1 MPLSPHSYSQIQI
14 TKLNTDSGIFGI
26 EEFIKSLEL
35 SFFSKVILRNCSSK
49 EDEIAIAL
57 EMQCSFSLLE
67 ILGHFNKGLWG
78 SNDIDESPLQKSFN
92 NLVNSNSNRIPIDI
106 QELTLFLNDTT
117 ITIKK
122 VYSNSII
129 ENFDTI
135 INEIGK
141 RYVALS
147 MGLTEKPE
155 EIFIP
160 VFEDN
165 IQTIGSST
173 VPKNIQSATT
183 QTTYYKYWGIYLES
197 DFDGLIF
204 DVQKNKFIPA
214 KLDFCVLD
222 D

>member
-1 MPLSPHSYSQIQI
+1 MPLPSHSYSQIQI
-14 TKLNTDSGIFGI
+14 TKLNTNSGILGI

-35 SFFSKVILRNCSSK
+35 SFFSKVTLRNWSPR

-57 EMQCSFSLLE
+57 EMQCSFNLLE

-78 SNDIDESPLQKSFN
+78 SNDIDVSPLKKSFT

-122 VYSNSII
+122 VYTNSII

-135 INEIGK
+135 ISEIGK
-141 RYVALS
+141 RYVSLS

-165 IQTIGSST
+165 IQTIASST
-173 VPKNIQSATT
+173 IPQNLQSETT

-197 DFDGLIF
+197 DLDGLIF
-204 DVQKNKFIPA
+204 DVQNNKFIPA